1 MQDGIIANTR
11 AGTAIV
17 LTFAQNG
24 AETFTGSFRDT
35 ADNGLKVIYDGGAGS
50 SWTLNGIHASLRNP
64 PRRRSACC
72 PWQSSRSAAAGAE
85 LVFFLY
91 PLADAYGWQLTI
103 EKENS
108 GSYNCVPA
116 IPTSMR
122 FFLPFLFLCL
132 ASACSAKEL
141 KIFLL
146 TGQSNSLG
154 AVKGSPASPE
164 LLKKYEPGKT
174 LYWHENFGQREGAF
188 PGAST
193 SWEQVRPAMPRYN
206 GSLCMGPEYGFAF
219 TLEKNGWFREAD
231 VAIIKASRDGGGNS
245 HWQKNGQ
252 AYKALVQAVKNA
264 CAAVDRSTYTKV
276 EFAGLLYL
284 QGESN
289 AGASV
294 PESASR
300 FVELLGNL
308 AADLKPYGD
317 TSALAAQKAVIGENA
332 NWSSRNES
340 DPETGNV
347 TGGLEGRDTEVQGK
361 TTHRLL
367 KELAMSRP
375 SLGYAPTRDLPKL
388 TAGDKMGVHYSGRS
402 QISIGARFAYEAA
415 RLAGK
420 DGGAVRSGRYEVA
433 LGSPDAWMN
442 RKTPGNQ
449 VCVWNVA
456 SSVKPGV
463 VSGVVKLF
471 GVRVEDPAVD
481 TVIIQSGGASSDRL
495 VLGPGGIHL
504 EGGKNL
510 QLRTNIQLAG
520 RQSWSIPG
528 GSAVTM
534 EPLLPAGAPD
544 GKAVPVRL
552 SGQAEVQVVRG
563 KDGAAAEPARVV
575 LKQVQAPA
583 LKCSWILAGKVEMFL
598 EGMKGQSL
606 NLGRI
611 LVKDGAALNLNGARL
626 PAGSVVNQGGTVNP

>member
-1 MQDGIIANTR
+1 
-11 AGTAIV
+11 
-17 LTFAQNG
+17 
-24 AETFTGSFRDT
+24 
-35 ADNGLKVIYDGGAGS
+35 
-50 SWTLNGIHASLRNP
+50 
-64 PRRRSACC
+64 
-72 PWQSSRSAAAGAE
+72 
-85 LVFFLY
+85 
-91 PLADAYGWQLTI
+91 
-103 EKENS
+103 
-108 GSYNCVPA
+108 
-116 IPTSMR
+116 MR

-174 LYWHENFGQREGAF
+174 LYWHENFGQREGVF

-219 TLEKNGWFREAD
+219 TLEKNGWFRDAD
-231 VAIIKASRDGGGNS
+231 VAIVKASRDGGDNS
-245 HWQKNGQ
+245 HWQRNGQ

-264 CAAVDRSTYTKV
+264 CAAVDKSRHSRV

-289 AGASV
+289 GGGSV

-300 FVELLGNL
+300 FMELLGNL

-317 TSALAAQKAVIGENA
+317 TAALAAQKAVIGENA
-332 NWSSRNES
+332 SWSSKNEN

-361 TTHRLL
+361 TTHRLM
-367 KELAMSRP
+367 KELASSRP
-375 SLGYAPTRDLPKL
+375 SLGYVPTRDLPKL
-388 TAGDKMGVHYSGRS
+388 TAGDNMGVHYSGKS

-420 DGGAVRSGRYEVA
+420 DAGSVRSGRYEVP

-442 RKTPGNQ
+442 RKMPGTN

-456 SSVKPGV
+456 SSVKPGL

-471 GVRVEDPAVD
+471 GIHVEDTAVD
-481 TVIIQSGGASSDRL
+481 TVVIQSAGASGDRL
-495 VLGPGGIHL
+495 VLGPSGIRL
-504 EGGKNL
+504 AEGKNL
-510 QLRTNIQLAG
+510 LLRTNVQLAG
-520 RQSWSIPG
+520 RQSWHIPG
-528 GSAVTM
+528 GSTVVI
-534 EPLLPAGAPD
+534 EPLAPAGGLD
-544 GKAVPVRL
+544 GKILPVRL
-552 SGQAEVQVVRG
+552 SGQADIRILRAE
-563 KDGAAAEPARVV
+563 GAPEAAGMARVV
-575 LKQVQAPA
+575 LKRVQAA
-583 LKCSWILAGKVEMFL
+583 SLKCSWTLSGKVEMSL
-598 EGMKGQSL
+598 EEMKGQAL
-606 NLGRI
+606 NPGRI
-611 LVKDGAALNLNGARL
+611 LVKDGAVLNLNGVKL
-626 PAGSVVNQGGTVNP
+626 PAGSIVNQGGTVNP

>member
-1 MQDGIIANTR
+1 
-11 AGTAIV
+11 
-17 LTFAQNG
+17 
-24 AETFTGSFRDT
+24 
-35 ADNGLKVIYDGGAGS
+35 
-50 SWTLNGIHASLRNP
+50 
-64 PRRRSACC
+64 
-72 PWQSSRSAAAGAE
+72 
-85 LVFFLY
+85 
-91 PLADAYGWQLTI
+91 
-103 EKENS
+103 
-108 GSYNCVPA
+108 
-116 IPTSMR
+116 MR
-122 FFLPFLFLCL
+122 FLLPFLFLCV
-132 ASACSAKEL
+132 ASACSAKDL

-164 LLKKYEPGKT
+164 LLRKYEPKKT
-174 LYWHENFGQREGAF
+174 LYWHENFGQREGVF

-193 SWEQVRPAMPRYN
+193 AWEQVRPAMPRYN

-231 VAIIKASRDGGGNS
+231 VAIVKASRDGGDNS
-245 HWQKNGQ
+245 HWRKGGQ

-264 CAAVDRSTYTKV
+264 CAAVDKSGHSRV

-289 AGASV
+289 GGGSV

-308 AADLKPYGD
+308 AQDLKPYGD

-361 TTHRLL
+361 TTRRLM
-367 KELAMSRP
+367 KELAASRP
-375 SLGYAPTRDLPKL
+375 SLGYVPTRDLPKL
-388 TAGDKMGVHYSGRS
+388 TAGDNMGVHYSGKS

-420 DGGAVRSGRYEVA
+420 DAGSVRSGRYEVF

-442 RKTPGNQ
+442 RKMPGRN

-456 SSVKPGV
+456 SSVKPSL

-471 GVRVEDPAVD
+471 GIRVEDTAVD
-481 TVIIQSGGASSDRL
+481 TVIIQSAGVSGDRL

-504 EGGKNL
+504 AEGKNL
-510 QLRTNIQLAG
+510 RLRTNVQLAG

-528 GSAVTM
+528 GSTVEI
-534 EPLLPAGAPD
+534 EPLMPRELN
-544 GKAVPVRL
+544 GKALPVLL
-552 SGQAEVQVVRG
+552 SGQAEIQVIRG
-563 KDGAAAEPARVV
+563 EGGAEGVAMARVV
-575 LKQVQAPA
+575 LKRVQAA
-583 LKCSWILAGKVEMFL
+583 SLKCSWTLSGKVEMSL
-598 EGMKGQSL
+598 EDMKGQAL

-611 LVKDGAALNLNGARL
+611 LVKDGAVLNLNGATP
-626 PAGSVVNQGGTVNP
+626 PAGSIVNQGGTVNP

>member
-1 MQDGIIANTR
+1 
-11 AGTAIV
+11 
-17 LTFAQNG
+17 
-24 AETFTGSFRDT
+24 
-35 ADNGLKVIYDGGAGS
+35 
-50 SWTLNGIHASLRNP
+50 
-64 PRRRSACC
+64 
-72 PWQSSRSAAAGAE
+72 
-85 LVFFLY
+85 
-91 PLADAYGWQLTI
+91 
-103 EKENS
+103 
-108 GSYNCVPA
+108 
-116 IPTSMR
+116 MR

-174 LYWHENFGQREGAF
+174 LYWHENFGQREGVF

-206 GSLCMGPEYGFAF
+206 GSMCMGPEYGFAF
-219 TLEKNGWFREAD
+219 TLEKNGWFRDAD
-231 VAIIKASRDGGGNS
+231 VAIVKASRDGGDNS
-245 HWQKNGQ
+245 HWQRNGQ

-264 CAAVDRSTYTKV
+264 CAAVDKSRHSRV

-289 AGASV
+289 GGGSV

-300 FVELLGNL
+300 FMELLGNL

-332 NWSSRNES
+332 NWSSKNEN

-361 TTHRLL
+361 TTHRLM
-367 KELAMSRP
+367 KELASSRP
-375 SLGYAPTRDLPKL
+375 SLGYVPTRDLPKL
-388 TAGDKMGVHYSGRS
+388 TAGDNMGVHYSGKS

-420 DGGAVRSGRYEVA
+420 DAGSVRSGRYEVP

-442 RKTPGNQ
+442 RKMPGTN

-456 SSVKPGV
+456 SSVKPSL

-471 GVRVEDPAVD
+471 GIGVEDTAVD
-481 TVIIQSGGASSDRL
+481 TVVIQSAGASGGRL
-495 VLGPGGIHL
+495 VLGPGGIRL
-504 EGGKNL
+504 AEGKNL
-510 QLRTNIQLAG
+510 LLRTNVQLAG
-520 RQSWSIPG
+520 RQSWHIPG
-528 GSAVTM
+528 GSAVVI
-534 EPLLPAGAPD
+534 EPLAPAGGLD
-544 GKAVPVRL
+544 GKILPVRL
-552 SGQAEVQVVRG
+552 SGQADIRVLR
-563 KDGAAAEPARVV
+563 AEGTPEEAGMARVV
-575 LKQVQAPA
+575 LKRVQAA
-583 LKCSWILAGKVEMFL
+583 SLKCSWTLSGKVEMSL
-598 EGMKGQSL
+598 EEMKGQAL
-606 NLGRI
+606 NPGRI
-611 LVKDGAALNLNGARL
+611 LVKDGAVLNLNGVKL
-626 PAGSVVNQGGTVNP
+626 PEGSIVNQGGTVNP